1 MGMACGCANDIAV
14 LDFAGVDA
22 WVDKIDRLTGEK
34 LEEGGGGVAVQIP
47 ELEIVNWA
55 DRRVNQCFDSDI
67 VEKPSVRF
75 QISDCNDSTP
85 PPRLNRYN
93 P

>member
-34 LEEGGGGVAVQIP
+34 LEESRPIP

-75 QISDCNDSTP
+75 QISDCNDSLP
-85 PPRLNRYN
+85 PPG
-93 P
+93 